1 MQKSGKPKKEEES
14 QNNNLYLIK
23 DYYVLS
29 ITLSILICSSIG
41 YYSEYNLL
49 SIFGLNILAFAE
61 IDDFFLAGLKYPKIF
76 IYTIIFVI
84 VVLVGLYQTVEIINH
99 IIRLRKLDNVAPD
112 ILSKTKQIEELEDKI
127 IEGIKNEKTYITTIE
142 NLKWYKKFIIKLY
155 LIIADNKHEKIL
167 NQLYTNL
174 EKVNDLKT
182 DYKYVKK
189 IKNLKI
195 KLTFLLFAYL
205 IIIPYYVVMI
215 KNTLNNNLAAQMY
228 KIFSNPKLMATVQL
242 SNKTLLAES
251 LNLNQPLIFITA
263 TNKFMFFYQYGT
275 KEKTSAIAIP
285 ISSILNVHYSDF
297 KIETETE
304 CN

>member
-61 IDDFFLAGLKYPKIF
+61 IDDFFLAGLKYPNIF

-195 KLTFLLFAYL
+195 KTYVFTFRLLN
-205 IIIPYYVVMI
+205 YYSV
-215 KNTLNNNLAAQMY
+215 LCCY
-228 KIFSNPKLMATVQL
+228 D
-242 SNKTLLAES
+242 
-251 LNLNQPLIFITA
+251 
-263 TNKFMFFYQYGT
+263 
-275 KEKTSAIAIP
+275 KE
-285 ISSILNVHYSDF
+285 YSQ
-297 KIETETE
+297 
-304 CN
+304 

>member
-1 MQKSGKPKKEEES
+1 
-14 QNNNLYLIK
+14 
-23 DYYVLS
+23 
-29 ITLSILICSSIG
+29 
-41 YYSEYNLL
+41 
-49 SIFGLNILAFAE
+49 
-61 IDDFFLAGLKYPKIF
+61 
-76 IYTIIFVI
+76 
-84 VVLVGLYQTVEIINH
+84 
-99 IIRLRKLDNVAPD
+99 
-112 ILSKTKQIEELEDKI
+112 
-127 IEGIKNEKTYITTIE
+127 
-142 NLKWYKKFIIKLY
+142 
-155 LIIADNKHEKIL
+155 
-167 NQLYTNL
+167 
-174 EKVNDLKT
+174 
-182 DYKYVKK
+182 
-189 IKNLKI
+189 
-195 KLTFLLFAYL
+195 
-205 IIIPYYVVMI
+205 MI

>member
-29 ITLSILICSSIG
+29 ITLSILICSAIV

-61 IDDFFLAGLKYPKIF
+61 IDDFFLAGLKYPNIF

-195 KLTFLLFAYL
+195 KTYVFTFRLLN
-205 IIIPYYVVMI
+205 YYSV
-215 KNTLNNNLAAQMY
+215 LCCY
-228 KIFSNPKLMATVQL
+228 D
-242 SNKTLLAES
+242 
-251 LNLNQPLIFITA
+251 
-263 TNKFMFFYQYGT
+263 
-275 KEKTSAIAIP
+275 KE
-285 ISSILNVHYSDF
+285 YSQ
-297 KIETETE
+297 
-304 CN
+304 